1 MTSSQLKWIAI
12 LAMTADHVGAVLLP
26 GLVPLRIFG
35 RLTMPIMCFLLTEG
49 YRHTRSLRRY
59 AGRLALF
66 ALISEFPFDL
76 AFYGGIFWGAQNVFF
91 TLLFGL
97 LALSAWESR
106 RSTAP
111 AEVLFWAVTA
121 SLLGADYGIYGVAL
135 ILLFHLTRERP
146 RMTAAGMAVLTLLA
160 FGPSLQLYSLLALP
174 LLARY
179 NGERGGGQQLFYL
192 YYPLHLLVLGAVRL
206 L

>member
-1 MTSSQLKWIAI
+1 
-12 LAMTADHVGAVLLP
+12 MTADHVGAVLLP

-66 ALISEFPFDL
+66 ALISELPFDL

-135 ILLFHLTRERP
+135 ILLFHLTRDR
-146 RMTAAGMAVLTLLA
+146 LTLLA